1 VAPVPR
7 HDVRRDAAQDPRRGV
22 AMSAP
27 STGQARRPRPRV
39 PKGARPVFLDG
50 ADSERLLSMLLA
62 LAAEVSVLADE
73 VDTLRELLAEA
84 AVLAP
89 DAAERFAPSSAA
101 AQRRGARRRALIR
114 RMLRIVLEDLDGPA
128 ADRRRTQYQALVRA
142 VSR

>member
-1 VAPVPR
+1 MTAP
-7 HDVRRDAAQDPRRGV
+7 
-22 AMSAP
+22 P
-27 STGQARRPRPRV
+27 SGPPVRPRPRV
-39 PKGARPVFLDG
+39 PKGVRPVFLDD

-62 LAAEVSVLADE
+62 LAAEVSVLAEE

-89 DAAERFAPSSAA
+89 GAAERHAPSAA
-101 AQRRGARRRALIR
+101 AAERRARRRRALIQ

-128 ADRRRTQYQALVRA
+128 AEERRTQYQALVRA

>member
-1 VAPVPR
+1 MNKPPAATPR
-7 HDVRRDAAQDPRRGV
+7 HA
-22 AMSAP
+22 
-27 STGQARRPRPRV
+27 RPRV

-62 LAAEVSVLADE
+62 LAAEVSVLSDE
-73 VDTLRELLAEA
+73 VDTLRELLASA

-89 DAAERFAPSSAA
+89 DAVEHHAPSTAAAERRAT
-101 AQRRGARRRALIR
+101 RRRALIR

>member
-1 VAPVPR
+1 MSPPPADPT
-7 HDVRRDAAQDPRRGV
+7 RRA
-22 AMSAP
+22 
-27 STGQARRPRPRV
+27 RPRV

-62 LAAEVSVLADE
+62 LAAEVSVLSDE
-73 VDTLRELLAEA
+73 IDTLRELLASA

-89 DAAERFAPSSAA
+89 EAVGHFTPSTAAAERRAT
-101 AQRRGARRRALIR
+101 RRRALIR

>member
-1 VAPVPR
+1 MSPPP
-7 HDVRRDAAQDPRRGV
+7 RDASRR
-22 AMSAP
+22 A
-27 STGQARRPRPRV
+27 RPRV

-50 ADSERLLSMLLA
+50 ADAERLLSMLLA
-62 LAAEVSVLADE
+62 LAAEVSVLSDE
-73 VDTLRELLAEA
+73 IDTLRELLASA

-89 DAAERFAPSSAA
+89 DAVERFAPSTAA
-101 AQRRGARRRALIR
+101 IERRATRRRALIR

>member
-1 VAPVPR
+1 MSPPR
-7 HDVRRDAAQDPRRGV
+7 ADATRRA
-22 AMSAP
+22 
-27 STGQARRPRPRV
+27 RPRV
-39 PKGARPVFLDG
+39 PKGARPVALDG
-50 ADSERLLSMLLA
+50 ADSERLLSMVLA

-73 VDTLRELLAEA
+73 VDTLRELLASA

-89 DAAERFAPSSAA
+89 HAAERFAPSTAA
-101 AQRRGARRRALIR
+101 TERRATRRRALIR